1 MKVFGPQSGPDS
13 PHLPWWNRIRVR
25 TLLFGVL
32 ASILPVLLISG
43 YYLYF
48 AKLDL
53 QRSVQT
59 QNSLL
64 VDRMAQ
70 EVDLSLEHT
79 EESLKNLAINLT
91 DPDHPND
98 DSLVYSLRHNPQV
111 QLQFYR
117 YLQEFP
123 LVDEVILLNAQG
135 EAIVGVSRFQI
146 FQPETNWANPH
157 LLKNLTVEKPSY
169 SDVQFLSSGIPT
181 VKIVVPLDADPD
193 FSGGLGIR
201 LRLRGLLTTLK
212 TPNLLSK
219 TDLYVVDPSG
229 RLIADSDVTR
239 LLEKAD
245 VRKSY
250 TVQNFLMYKN
260 PQKLP
265 PLNQYASY
273 TGQEVIGGYAV
284 LPRNGW
290 GVMVEQP
297 VAVAFAPINQL
308 ITRFLI
314 FILLVLVI
322 SIFSSIVYGLSIT
335 RPVERLE
342 QAAWTVSRGRLEKRV
357 LEDRK
362 DELGQLARTFNFM
375 MERLQA
381 QSENLLQEKD
391 RLDTIVQGLGAGLAL
406 LEEGFSVTWMNPVLE
421 RWVGERI
428 SLFPERGKC
437 YTLLGNLEKPCENCP
452 LENSSGIDWKE
463 DIISYLNRSNDGD
476 AARQKIFRHRLYPLN
491 HARPNEPRYLM
502 VVEDITEQRRMEDL
516 IIHADKLSALG
527 LLASGFAHEINNP
540 LAIIQGY
547 AEDLEEQLA
556 APFGGNKGPEP
567 ERIKRS
573 LRTICKH
580 IRRAQ
585 RITQSLLNFSRKS
598 EWKVEDIHVE
608 QVIEESLSLLEI
620 LLKKK
625 QIRIVKRWE
634 SPLPGVKGD
643 ALQLVQVFVNLISNA
658 VDALPE
664 QGELQIEVQSRARKG
679 ESVLEITVRDNGEG
693 IVPELLPKIF
703 DPFFTTKEVGKG
715 TGLGLAISY
724 GIIAR
729 MGGKIQVESEPGQG
743 TEVQIALPVL
753 ERPERNEE

>member
-1 MKVFGPQSGPDS
+1 MKGLDPQIGPESI
-13 PHLPWWNRIRVR
+13 HLPWWYRIRVR

-59 QNSLL
+59 QNNLL
-64 VDRMAQ
+64 VARIAQ

-79 EESLKNLAINLT
+79 EESLKSLAINLT
-91 DPDHPND
+91 DPEHPHD
-98 DSLVYSLRHNPQV
+98 DSQVDRLRHDPQL

-117 YLQEFP
+117 FLQEFP
-123 LVDEVILLNAQG
+123 LADEVVLLNAQG
-135 EAIVGVSRFQI
+135 EAIGGVSRFRI
-146 FQPETNWANPH
+146 FQPEMNWANPN
-157 LLKNLTVEKPSY
+157 LLKNLTLDKLSY
-169 SDVQFLSSGIPT
+169 SDVHFLSSGIPT
-181 VKIVVPLDADPD
+181 VKIVVPLDADAD
-193 FSGGLGIR
+193 FSGGIGIQ

-212 TPNLLSK
+212 TPNPLPK
-219 TDLYVVDPSG
+219 ADLFVVDPSG

-245 VRKSY
+245 VRQSY

-260 PQKLP
+260 PQELP
-265 PLNQYASY
+265 ALNQYLSY
-273 TGQEVIGGYAV
+273 TGQEVIGGYEV

-314 FILLVLVI
+314 FILFILVI
-322 SIFSSIVYGLSIT
+322 SISASIVYGLSIT

-342 QAAWTVSRGRLEKRV
+342 EAAWIVSRGRLEERV
-357 LEDRK
+357 PEDRK
-362 DELGQLARTFNFM
+362 DELGQLAGTFNFM

-381 QSENLLQEKD
+381 QSENLIQEKE
-391 RLDTIVQGLGAGLAL
+391 RLDTIVHGIGAGLAL
-406 LEEGFSVTWMNPVLE
+406 LEKDFSVTWMNPVLE
-421 RWVGERI
+421 HWVGEGF
-428 SLFPERGKC
+428 SFLPQKDKC
-437 YTLLGNLEKPCENCP
+437 YTFFGNSEKPCENCP
-452 LENSSGIDWKE
+452 LENSSGTDWKE
-463 DIISYLNRSNDGD
+463 DVISYLNRPDEGN

-491 HARPNEPRYLM
+491 HARPNEPGYLM
-502 VVEDITEQRRMEDL
+502 VIEDITEQRRMEDL
-516 IIHADKLSALG
+516 IIQADKLSALG

-547 AEDLEEQLA
+547 AEDLEEQIA
-556 APFGGNKGPEP
+556 EPFVGNGGTVP
-567 ERIKRS
+567 ERMKRS
-573 LRTICKH
+573 LRTIRKH
-580 IRRAQ
+580 VGRAQ

-598 EWKVEDIHVE
+598 EWKVEEIGVE
-608 QVIEESLSLLEI
+608 QVIEESLALLEI
-620 LLKKK
+620 LLRKK
-625 QIRIVKRWE
+625 QIRVMKRWE

-643 ALQLVQVFVNLISNA
+643 ALQLVQVFVNILSNA

-664 QGELQIEVQSRARKG
+664 QGELQIEVQTRTKKG
-679 ESVLEITVRDNGEG
+679 ESILEITVHDNGEG
-693 IVPELLPKIF
+693 IAPELLSKIF

-729 MGGKIQVESEPGQG
+729 MGGTIQIESEPCQG
-743 TEVQIALPVL
+743 TKVQITLPVIKM
-753 ERPERNEE
+753 PG